1 MDCLTLAN
9 IIETGVCHHE
19 KIALSIA
26 LLSSLLLSACATYT
40 TAAYEQIL
48 DTFIGDTEQ
57 QIISVWGV
65 PDRTFESGENKYFV
79 YTRQGN
85 LLRSGKPRLLPAL
98 LGMAQALRST
108 RLTMAAHRDIT

>member
-1 MDCLTLAN
+1 MK
-9 IIETGVCHHE
+9 

-65 PDRTFESGENKYFV
+65 PDRTFESGKTNTLF
-79 YTRQGN
+79 TRA
-85 LLRSGKPRLLPAL
+85 RKPPTFRETPAFTSPT
-98 LGMAQALRST
+98 GDGQALRST

>member
-1 MDCLTLAN
+1 MK
-9 IIETGVCHHE
+9 

-79 YTRQGN
+79 YTRKET
-85 LLRSGKPRLLPAL
+85 SYVPETPAFTSPT
-98 LGMAQALRST
+98 GACT
-108 RLTMAAHRDIT
+108 DCP

>member
-1 MDCLTLAN
+1 MK
-9 IIETGVCHHE
+9 

-79 YTRQGN
+79 YTRKETSYVPGN
-85 LLRSGKPRLLPAL
+85 PGFLPAL